1 MTPITFDRWF
11 MGFFAAVAFLSVMAY
26 IAACTFFPMPS
37 TGIKYADIAVPSL
50 LSGVIGGIIGYLYG
64 ASKTQTPPPATA
76 PATTAITVTE
86 ARPKP

>member
-1 MTPITFDRWF
+1 MTPISFDRWF
-11 MGFFAAVAFLSVMAY
+11 MGGFATIAFIAVMVY
-26 IAACTFFPMPS
+26 IAAATFLPIPQ

-64 ASKTQTPPPATA
+64 ASKSQTPAPTA
-76 PATTAITVTE
+76 PTTTGITVTE

>member
-26 IAACTFFPMPS
+26 IAACTFFPMPQ

-64 ASKTQTPPPATA
+64 ASKSQTPAA
-76 PATTAITVTE
+76 PLTTAITVKGS
-86 ARPKP
+86 P